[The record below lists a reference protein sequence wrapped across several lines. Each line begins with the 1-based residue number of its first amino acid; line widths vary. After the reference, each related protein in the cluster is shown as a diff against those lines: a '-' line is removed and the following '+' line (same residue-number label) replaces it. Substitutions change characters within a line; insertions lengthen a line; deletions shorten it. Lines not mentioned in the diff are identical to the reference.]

1 MLRISSDIDSVIKF
15 LKEKKKE
22 GYKSVELV
30 DDERARFTF
39 HYELIITT
47 EEKNRQLIDDQFTF
61 HYELIITQ
69 QTKIGL

>member
-30 DDERARFTF
+30 DDERARGWATIDLEFGTPVLEF
-39 HYELIITT
+39 IFNKR
-47 EEKNRQLIDDQFTF
+47 EKEVIGIDAR
-61 HYELIITQ
+61 
-69 QTKIGL
+69 TKETKYK

>member
-30 DDERARFTF
+30 DDERARGCA
-39 HYELIITT
+39 YIEL
-47 EEKNRQLIDDQFTF
+47 
-61 HYELIITQ
+61 
-69 QTKIGL
+69 